1 MKLAA
6 GTRINA
12 PVDAVWAEVAEEQF
26 WAELLTALG
35 LELKRVEGSAPGM
48 SEGAAWEAHSKHK
61 LISGKVGLEVEKV
74 ERPHRIVLKTV
85 VAGIDGTVRVMVKEV
100 ESEASRLRVVTE
112 LSSKGP
118 MGKMTMSALKLASG
132 QIEQRYRAAVHNAA
146 HKVTRAL
153 A

>member
-6 GTRINA
+6 GTKINA

-48 SEGAAWEAHSKHK
+48 SEGASWEAQSKHK
-61 LISGKVGLEVEKV
+61 LMSGKVGLAVEKV

-85 VAGIDGTVRVMVKEV
+85 ATGIDGTVRVIVKEV
-100 ESEASRLRVVTE
+100 ESGTSRLRVVTE
-112 LSSKGP
+112 LSSRGA

-132 QIEQRYRAAVHNAA
+132 RIEKRYHAAVLNAA
-146 HKVTRAL
+146 RKVTRAL
-153 A
+153 G